1 MTEWERSHRDK
12 GEGGQIEQRWAR
24 HGSREE
30 GEFKLMLS
38 VMIATE
44 GAAGFWLQTIQRITE
59 LMGERLREGICVRAS
74 LRA

>member
-12 GEGGQIEQRWAR
+12 GEGGQIEQGQEEGQEKEANERA
-24 HGSREE
+24 GEE

-44 GAAGFWLQTIQRITE
+44 GAAGLWLHTMAE
-59 LMGERLREGICVRAS
+59 KNRADG
-74 LRA
+74 

>member
-12 GEGGQIEQRWAR
+12 GEGGQIEQGQEKEADE
-24 HGSREE
+24 GAGEE

-44 GAAGFWLQTIQRITE
+44 GAAGLWFHTMAE
-59 LMGERLREGICVRAS
+59 KNKADG
-74 LRA
+74 